1 MSASDGSQSFE
12 ILKCRDDV
20 VFDLLAYI
28 SGQHVVITHDLL
40 ESSERMI
47 REACPVQ
54 SVEIVRDVV
63 VHGEK

>member
-1 MSASDGSQSFE
+1 MSASDGSYPSRPFQ
-12 ILKCRDDV
+12 CRDDV
-20 VFDLLAYI
+20 VFDLLTHV
-28 SGQHVVITHDLL
+28 GRKHVVIAHDLL